1 MKIKNIISSDKKTL
15 SFEVFPPKNSVRYEA
30 IRGAV
35 DKIADLDPSYMSVTY
50 GAGGS
55 TAAYTAEFASILKA
69 KGVEPLAHLTCVHM
83 NRENIYATID
93 DFLSRGVENILAL
106 RGDIPDGM
114 NVYELEYKHA
124 SELMTDIREYAP
136 DICIGGACYPEIH
149 PESDSIESDVRA
161 LKIKEE
167 CGCEF
172 LTTQLFFD
180 NDVFYNYMYRLLK
193 VGVDIPVIP
202 GIMPITR
209 VQQLKNVFRLSGSTY
224 PLKFRKL
231 VEAFGDSPEA
241 MQQAG
246 IAYATEQI
254 VDLYANGIKAV
265 HVYSMN
271 MPEVAA
277 AIKSNLSC
285 ILD

>member
-1 MKIKNIISSDKKTL
+1 MKISDIVRSDKRTL
-15 SFEVFPPKNSVRYEA
+15 SFEVFPPKNSNKYESIKTA
-30 IRGAV
+30 I
-35 DKIADLDPSYMSVTY
+35 DKIADLSPSYMSVTY

-55 TAAYTAEFASILKA
+55 TARYTAEIASSLKS
-69 KGVEPLAHLTCVHM
+69 KDVEPLAHLTCVHM
-83 NRENIYATID
+83 NKDNIHSTLD
-93 DFLSRGVENILAL
+93 DFLNRGVENILAL
-106 RGDIPDGM
+106 RGDIPEGLDKST
-114 NVYELEYKHA
+114 LEYQHA
-124 SELMTDIREYAP
+124 SDLITDIKDYAP
-136 DICIGGACYPEIH
+136 DICVGGACYPEIH

-161 LKIKEE
+161 LKMKEE

-180 NDVFYNYMYRLLK
+180 NDVFYNYMYRLLR
-193 VGVDIPVIP
+193 VGVNIPVIP

-209 VQQLKNVFRLSGSTY
+209 VQQLANVFRLSGSTY

-241 MQQAG
+241 MKQAG

-271 MPEVAA
+271 MPDVAA
-277 AIKSNLSC
+277 AIKGNLTY
-285 ILD
+285 ILG